1 MIKLKRMGRRR
12 NIDPKG
18 LVGNRWERLFS
29 SHNVMRIGGEGTQRV
44 KGRQKEMERKEEK
57 EHTEGDKGMKEGLM
71 EK

>member
-1 MIKLKRMGRRR
+1 M
-12 NIDPKG
+12 
-18 LVGNRWERLFS
+18 GNRWERLV
-29 SHNVMRIGGEGTQRV
+29 HNVRRIGGEGTQRV